1 MGFSKQEYW
10 SGLPFPSPED
20 LPEPGIEP
28 ASPALEGGFF
38 TTEPAGEPREIV
50 GPCKRMLYSPFHF
63 FLYYFLFSLTLS
75 LPSVFPPSFCLSPPA
90 IPPSLAFNKLL
101 STYYVQGASVM
112 AQMVKNM

>member
-20 LPEPGIEP
+20 LPEAGIEP